1 MNDKFSTDLRLSSI
15 LLPIAMNCKSDRLK
29 RDRNVNDLG
38 RRASESVTEQ
48 QEKGSHM
55 LQSAVSEITE
65 V

>member
-1 MNDKFSTDLRLSSI
+1 
-15 LLPIAMNCKSDRLK
+15 MNCKSDRLK